1 MGVIAAI
8 RQTLSDAQHYKATWD
23 YYQQNATSFE
33 RPAYNQAL
41 AALQPAIQGSQP
53 TVMEPGS
60 VLMIDKAVRLGAE
73 FGIAYTLAASGQEWR
88 RPDLTTTG
96 AQFIVP
102 LILPKAPKMPSDSDW
117 ENVSL
122 GQLRAW
128 DQAEVPAMLQ
138 KTDNLSHSLCMG

>member
-73 FGIAYTLAASGQEWR
+73 FGIKPILVASGLGDGAIG
-88 RPDLTTTG
+88 PD
-96 AQFIVP
+96 
-102 LILPKAPKMPSDSDW
+102 
-117 ENVSL
+117 
-122 GQLRAW
+122 
-128 DQAEVPAMLQ
+128 
-138 KTDNLSHSLCMG
+138 